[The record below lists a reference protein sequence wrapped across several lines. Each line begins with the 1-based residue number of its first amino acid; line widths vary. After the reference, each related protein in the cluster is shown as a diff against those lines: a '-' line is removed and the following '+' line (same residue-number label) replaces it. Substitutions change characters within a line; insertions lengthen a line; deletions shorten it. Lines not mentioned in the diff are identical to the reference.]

1 MWTKSGCVDW
11 SWVGS
16 MKGGAIVEGDGVA
29 LAKVEGMAGAV
40 VLGRAEVVGSGAW
53 PTMVSLMPS
62 LDMMGRW

>member
-1 MWTKSGCVDW
+1 
-11 SWVGS
+11 
-16 MKGGAIVEGDGVA
+16 MKGGAIVDGDGVA

-62 LDMMGRW
+62 LDMLGRW